1 MLLRTEVRE
10 KYQAEVHRKLRQ
22 EVRNDTLLT
31 VNERYLLIKQVLKE
45 AANEVLPRA
54 PSRVQGKLRYFDDE
68 VIDRLSKRQLNLT
81 KRIYNR
87 KRNKQ
92 KNQRLRRRR
101 SQIFKQIRKRVQQLT
116 EARVEQLATEM
127 EENKGNR
134 RVFEIARVL
143 SKHQDTHFSLYN
155 RVNDRIHETT
165 EIIKVITRHY
175 SKFFAREGATPL
187 PQWRGAP
194 RALEKII
201 TGAEVTEAAKRLRNN
216 RALGPDNVAGE
227 LLKYGGEEIHEELAT
242 AYNGVFERHE
252 QIAELTEGYLF
263 TMNKPGKPRVVENT
277 RPLVFLSITR
287 KVLSGIVLRRI
298 SEKADRFLSLSQ
310 HAYRAN
316 RSTTEITMTTQWLR
330 ATSEKYAERVHIMG
344 IDLSKAFDC
353 IDRGKL
359 IQVLEQQQI
368 ASEDELRL
376 IQYLISDTKL
386 QVKLGQTYGEK
397 FQTVIGTP
405 QGDALSPMLFLI
417 YLEQIIRTANL
428 EQRLAQRDVIYAY
441 ADDVNFAMIEAD
453 EVREEMHRERQE
465 DEMLIECQC
474 AACRA
479 HQLEEHLPRKFT
491 EYGMQMNA
499 GKTTH
504 VEFKMGNSSEAQLIT
519 VGNDVNGKRECAARI
534 QSANSAFNSMQRI
547 WFRKASLSVATKMKL
562 YNSCVQPRMMYN
574 AGASAYTRVE
584 LDKLDAAHRRHLRR
598 ILGVFYPEHITN
610 EETYRRTEARPIS
623 IDVVEKRW
631 TLLGHTLRLAK
642 DTTGNKVITQYF
654 QNKIAGANEERKL
667 TRRGRVL
674 TTLPRLLQRDLREK
688 LTVHERRT
696 HFNIDDLENGR
707 HIEILRRTAVNRSK
721 WRRGV
726 EAMVEKEHT
735 RWTKRNTEKSRKRAA
750 EKITYERRKREEE
763 ARKRQRTTETN
774 GGRMR
779 TIQQYFR

>member
-1 MLLRTEVRE
+1 
-10 KYQAEVHRKLRQ
+10 
-22 EVRNDTLLT
+22 
-31 VNERYLLIKQVLKE
+31 
-45 AANEVLPRA
+45 
-54 PSRVQGKLRYFDDE
+54 
-68 VIDRLSKRQLNLT
+68 
-81 KRIYNR
+81 
-87 KRNKQ
+87 
-92 KNQRLRRRR
+92 
-101 SQIFKQIRKRVQQLT
+101 
-116 EARVEQLATEM
+116 
-127 EENKGNR
+127 
-134 RVFEIARVL
+134 
-143 SKHQDTHFSLYN
+143 
-155 RVNDRIHETT
+155 
-165 EIIKVITRHY
+165 
-175 SKFFAREGATPL
+175 
-187 PQWRGAP
+187 
-194 RALEKII
+194 
-201 TGAEVTEAAKRLRNN
+201 
-216 RALGPDNVAGE
+216 
-227 LLKYGGEEIHEELAT
+227 
-242 AYNGVFERHE
+242 
-252 QIAELTEGYLF
+252 
-263 TMNKPGKPRVVENT
+263 MNKPGKPRVVENT

-287 KVLSGIVLRRI
+287 KELSGIVLRRI

-376 IQYLISDTKL
+376 TQRLTSDAKL
-386 QVKLGQTYGEK
+386 QAKLGQTCGEK
-397 FQTVIGTP
+397 LQAVIGAP
-405 QGDALSPMLFLI
+405 QGDALSPTLLLI
-417 YLEQIIRTANL
+417 RLEQIIRTANL

-474 AACRA
+474 VACRA
-479 HQLEEHLPRKFT
+479 HQLEEHLPRKFA

-574 AGASAYTRVE
+574 AGASVYTRVE

-631 TLLGHTLRLAK
+631 TLFGHTLRLAK
-642 DTTGNKVITQYF
+642 DITGNKAITQYF
-654 QNKIAGANEERKL
+654 QNKIAGNFVTCL
-667 TRRGRVL
+667 HFHF
-674 TTLPRLLQRDLREK
+674 LLL
-688 LTVHERRT
+688 
-696 HFNIDDLENGR
+696 F
-707 HIEILRRTAVNRSK
+707 HIGPCMLYHPVAVDQS
-721 WRRGV
+721 W
-726 EAMVEKEHT
+726 
-735 RWTKRNTEKSRKRAA
+735 S
-750 EKITYERRKREEE
+750 
-763 ARKRQRTTETN
+763 
-774 GGRMR
+774 
-779 TIQQYFR
+779 